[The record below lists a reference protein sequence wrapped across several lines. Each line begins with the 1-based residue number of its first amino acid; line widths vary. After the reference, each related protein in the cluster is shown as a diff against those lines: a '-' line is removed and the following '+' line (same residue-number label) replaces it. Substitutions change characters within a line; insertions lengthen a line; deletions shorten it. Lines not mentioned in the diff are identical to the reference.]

1 MQEPPETVMSNR
13 RDHPVSIRFKPEE
26 YAQLVAKAGTT
37 PISTFVRRFVLDEV
51 ASRRSGWKAAPV
63 KDQAALAKVLAL
75 LGQDSRVQAFKRS
88 AQQID
93 DGTADCDGDT
103 RQQIA
108 ACHAMLADILSLLMR
123 ALGAGKR

>member
-1 MQEPPETVMSNR
+1 MSNR

-37 PISTFVRRFVLDEV
+37 PISTFIREFVLDAV

-63 KDQAALAKVLAL
+63 KDHAALAKVLAL
-75 LGQDSRVQAFKRS
+75 LGQDSRVQAFKRT
-88 AQQID
+88 AGQVD
-93 DGTADCDGDT
+93 DGTADCDGET

-108 ACHAMLADILSLLMR
+108 ECHAMLAEILSVLMQ
-123 ALGAGKR
+123 ALGVEKQ